1 MATAQTLPLT
11 SESSTHFGDLYP
23 LPSQRGQ
30 YRSTM
35 GSVGSLIEKP
45 NLSPE
50 PLHSSRA
57 VPQAGPR
64 QPDGL
69 LKKGLAQRELL
80 NYLNITKKEPKPGKR
95 TVSSIKREH
104 GSEEGENLYSKM
116 HHKHDKEIDLTKN
129 SLPLEKER
137 GSVGSRGGRSTATA
151 LSCRSMATL
160 HRLHGCDGEAPPPY
174 QDSLSMEDMSQ
185 CRPSAFKPVTPKN
198 FSSMQNLYP
207 SRHEDPEKGLPN
219 GLHHVSYTK
228 ASPSRSGPT
237 RPPPPRT
244 LSQQDEENMSD
255 SGHHSLNSLP
265 PYRPH
270 FKAHLGQIS
279 ASMSH
284 INHIGSLERGSVGSR
299 GGRSTATALS
309 CRSMATLHR
318 LHGCDGKK
326 KKSMASQC
334 RPSAFKPV
342 TPKNFSSMQNLYP
355 SRHEDPEKGLP
366 NGLHHVSY
374 TKASPSRSGPT
385 RPPPPRTLS
394 QQDEENMSDSGH
406 HSLNSL
412 PPYRPPFKA
421 HLGQISASMSH
432 INHIGSL
439 ERGSVG
445 SRGGRSTA
453 TALSCRS
460 MATLHRLHGC
470 DGEAPPPYQDS
481 LSMEDMVKDLGERLL
496 EKEHELKHVR
506 RNLDESEDAIAQVF
520 EERQRLWEKEI
531 EELKRLYATKLRQI
545 SQQAQRSQRTL
556 QLQLYKVQQE
566 KRRLQEDL
574 GVLQRECEGLKTV
587 EQGQD
592 NPRLEE
598 TKWEVCQKSGEIS
611 LLKQQLRDSQAE
623 VAQKLGDIFSLKT
636 QLRETRG
643 ELRSKDNEIELLRD
657 SLRRTLQD
665 REEDGEAEET
675 TEQLRETRGE
685 LQSKDNE
692 IELLR
697 DSLRRTLQDGEED
710 GEAEGEGREGRGQQ
724 QGSTEE
730 RLRAELLLER
740 RQNEAQ
746 TSLFESERR
755 TWQNEKEKVIRYQK
769 ELQTGYL
776 EMYHK
781 NQALEKELQELRGA
795 GGGGGESGSSST
807 GASDPQ
813 QPTGLP
819 WIERIE
825 SSEI

>member
-11 SESSTHFGDLYP
+11 SKSSTHFSDLYP

-45 NLSPE
+45 NLSSE

-116 HHKHDKEIDLTKN
+116 HHKHGKEIDLTKN
-129 SLPLEKER
+129 SLPLEK
-137 GSVGSRGGRSTATA
+137 SR
-151 LSCRSMATL
+151 
-160 HRLHGCDGEAPPPY
+160 
-174 QDSLSMEDMSQ
+174 

-237 RPPPPRT
+237 RPPPPR
-244 LSQQDEENMSD
+244 
-255 SGHHSLNSLP
+255 
-265 PYRPH
+265 
-270 FKAHLGQIS
+270 A
-279 ASMSH
+279 
-284 INHIGSLERGSVGSR
+284 
-299 GGRSTATALS
+299 
-309 CRSMATLHR
+309 
-318 LHGCDGKK
+318 
-326 KKSMASQC
+326 
-334 RPSAFKPV
+334 
-342 TPKNFSSMQNLYP
+342 
-355 SRHEDPEKGLP
+355 
-366 NGLHHVSY
+366 
-374 TKASPSRSGPT
+374 
-385 RPPPPRTLS
+385 LS

-439 ERGSVG
+439 ERGSAG

-453 TALSCRS
+453 TELSCRS

-470 DGEAPPPYQDS
+470 DGEAPPPYQAS
-481 LSMEDMVKDLGERLL
+481 LSMEDMVKDLEERLL

-574 GVLQRECEGLKTV
+574 GALQRECEGLKTF

-657 SLRRTLQD
+657 SLQ
-665 REEDGEAEET
+665 
-675 TEQLRETRGE
+675 
-685 LQSKDNE
+685 
-692 IELLR
+692 
-697 DSLRRTLQDGEED
+697 RTLQDGEED